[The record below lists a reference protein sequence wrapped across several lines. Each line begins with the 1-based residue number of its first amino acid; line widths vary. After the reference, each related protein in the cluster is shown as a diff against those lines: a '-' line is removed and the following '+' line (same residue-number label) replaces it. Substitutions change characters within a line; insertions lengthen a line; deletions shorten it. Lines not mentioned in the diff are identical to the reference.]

1 MGKADLL
8 HPLESRSLD
17 IEKWPLV
24 LHLSSPIPKTIG
36 PEKEFSVRCV
46 RIGNMKRNG
55 KMGVQTILPVAF
67 LLAVPGWIWL
77 VYLVTQTSPKVGNRW
92 MFFAAVVLAVT
103 GTSAPLVAMVNRVV
117 RPAPARYFETV
128 LREAV
133 MIGVFSA
140 SLLWL
145 NKGQVLSFGLAVIL
159 GGGFLLV
166 EVLLRLRSGSIWL
179 PGESDLDE
187 PDSSPKA

>member
-1 MGKADLL
+1 LGKADLL
-8 HPLESRSLD
+8 RPLESSSLE

-24 LHLSSPIPKTIG
+24 LILPRPISKTIG
-36 PEKEFSVRCV
+36 PKNEISVRCV

-55 KMGVQTILPVAF
+55 KAGVQTILPLAF

-77 VYLVTQTSPKVGNRW
+77 IYLVTQTSPKVGNRW
-92 MFFAAVVLAVT
+92 MFFAAVVLALT
-103 GTSAPLVAMVNRVV
+103 GTSAPLVAMFNRVV

-159 GGGFLLV
+159 GGGVLLV

-179 PGESDLDE
+179 PGEPDLDE
-187 PDSSPKA
+187 ADSSPKS